1 MNPEKHEIR
10 PALAMA
16 AAIAGL
22 FLSGAAPAAEILG
35 HRAVY
40 KLSLAASSSN
50 AKVASLEGYML
61 IEWTDSCEVYTLH
74 QEVVMR
80 YFNADGGSLASVF
93 SLSSS
98 ESRSGDEFRF
108 SSREE
113 INDELSDVF
122 EGKATL
128 RGPGQGGR
136 VVLTSPDGRTRELPS
151 GTIFPTAHS
160 LALID
165 HARDGD
171 RLVYSDLFD
180 GSSGV
185 DSLYG
190 VSAFIGDPV
199 DNQNYAAE
207 KVGSAHLRDVTSWPV
222 HLAYYSKNEGSD
234 AQQATPEYEVEFHV
248 FANGIVTDMKLDYG
262 NIEVNGE
269 LGEIKVFP
277 DPDC

>member
-1 MNPEKHEIR
+1 MNTNNREIR
-10 PALAMA
+10 LAPAVA

-50 AKVASLEGYML
+50 AKVDSLQGYML
-61 IEWTDSCEVYTLH
+61 IEWTDSCEVYTLR

-113 INDELSDVF
+113 INNELSDAF

-128 RGPGQGGR
+128 KGPGKGGR
-136 VVLTSPDGRTRELPS
+136 VVLTSPEGRTRELPS

-165 HARDGD
+165 HAEDGD

-180 GSSGV
+180 GSAGI

-190 VSAFIGDPV
+190 VSAFIGAPAG
-199 DNQNYAAE
+199 NQNYAAE
-207 KVGSAHLRDVTSWPV
+207 NVGSAYLRDVTSWPV
-222 HLAYYSKNEGSD
+222 QLAYYPKHEGGS
-234 AQQATPEYEVEFHV
+234 AQEATPEYEVTFRV

-262 NIEVNGE
+262 DIEVSGE
-269 LGEIKVFP
+269 LGEITVFP
-277 DPDC
+277 DPGC